1 LQERIKFCFCEA
13 GALSFVGTFECKT
26 ERAKVVTK
34 ITLRLMEFGDWLS
47 SGKIVTEKP
56 KPRLDEKVIKTA

>member
-1 LQERIKFCFCEA
+1 
-13 GALSFVGTFECKT
+13 LSFVGTFECKT